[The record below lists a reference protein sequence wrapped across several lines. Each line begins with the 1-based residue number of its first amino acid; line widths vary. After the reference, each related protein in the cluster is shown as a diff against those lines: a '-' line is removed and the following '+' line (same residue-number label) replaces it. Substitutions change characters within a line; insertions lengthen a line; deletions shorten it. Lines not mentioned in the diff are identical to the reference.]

1 MIDGETLFLYSMVN
15 VYSILK
21 DKFSGSS
28 ERSQDALKGVVLSV
42 LAKLISV
49 ASSLLI
55 VPLTI
60 DYVNP
65 TQYGIWLTLSS
76 IIGWITFF
84 DLGLGNGFRNRFSEA
99 KANDNN
105 ELARSYLSTTYFAVS
120 AIVSIVF
127 IFVFL
132 GNWFVDWAVVL
143 NVDPVYKDELG
154 TIFIILSAFFCL
166 NMVANIFCTML
177 MADQK
182 AGTASLVQGSGQF
195 LSLVSIWLLTKVS
208 QGSLTNL
215 ALYFAGVP
223 CMFTVIIS
231 LVAYSTKKYRVIS
244 PHIRYVELSL
254 IKDLM
259 GLGIQFFLIYVCM
272 IFIFQIINIVIAREF
287 GPDVVTEYNIAYK
300 YFFITHM
307 LMNILVVPFWSAFT
321 DAYQKN
327 DYMWM
332 KKVIRI
338 LERFWILS
346 VFLLIVMYVLSNWAY
361 TLWIGSKVS
370 VEEKI
375 SVIVAIYAI
384 ISNISTIYLNLI
396 NGIGSIRIQLIIYC
410 IFAILSWPLMIIFSH
425 SCGIVG
431 VIMVPIV
438 TLIFQAIIG
447 KIQINKIT
455 NQTANGIWLK

>member
-1 MIDGETLFLYSMVN
+1 MKS
-15 VYSILK
+15 VYIFIK

-28 ERSQDALKGVVLSV
+28 KRSKEALKGSLLSV
-42 LAKLISV
+42 LAKMISV
-49 ASSLLI
+49 LSSLLI

-76 IIGWITFF
+76 IIGWVTFF
-84 DLGLGNGFRNRFSEA
+84 DLGLGNGFRNRFAEA
-99 KANDNN
+99 KAKGDL
-105 ELARSYLSTTYFAVS
+105 ELAKRYLSTTYFAVF
-120 AIVSIVF
+120 AIVFVVFVIILVGNKFINWSSI
-127 IFVFL
+127 
-132 GNWFVDWAVVL
+132 L
-143 NVDPVYKDELG
+143 NVDNCYADELG
-154 TIFIILSAFFCL
+154 QIFVILAAFFCM
-166 NMVANIFCTML
+166 NMVANIFSTML

-182 AGTASLVQGSGQF
+182 AGNASMIQGSGQF

-208 QGSLTNL
+208 QGSLINL

-223 CMFTVIIS
+223 CLFTIIIS
-231 LVAYSTKKYRVIS
+231 LIGYSTKKYRVIS
-244 PHIRYVELSL
+244 PHIRYVDLSL

-307 LMNILVVPFWSAFT
+307 LMNILVAPFWSAFT

-332 KKVIRI
+332 KKVIRV

-346 VFLLIVMYVLSNWAY
+346 VFILIVMYVFSNWAF
-361 TLWIGSKVS
+361 TLWIGTKVS
-370 VEEKI
+370 IGDKI

-384 ISNISTIYLNLI
+384 ISNLSTIYLNLI

-410 IFAILSWPLMIIFSH
+410 IFAILSWPLMIIYSH
-425 SCGIVG
+425 SWGIVG
-431 VIMVPIV
+431 VIMVPVI
-438 TLIFQAIIG
+438 TLVFQTIMG

-455 NQTANGIWLK
+455 NQTAKGIWLK